1 MAVRDFKGCIMAT
14 FHHRFVSASAACAA
28 LVVGMG
34 LASVASAA
42 PSQDSLRKAFSSKLT
57 GTWGDV
63 FENGAEPVLPS
74 GWAKFGCG
82 PQPAFIIG
90 GTYRLGFTAKVESM
104 ETGPVEGGVLL
115 GQMDSKTTGR
125 VVLPGA
131 AWEQRLTIKN
141 KDLMVLDAVDA
152 KADEPSPAARFLK
165 RCK

>member
-1 MAVRDFKGCIMAT
+1 MAIRHFKGSIMAT
-14 FHHRFVSASAACAA
+14 FHNRFVSASAACAA
-28 LVVGMG
+28 LALG
-34 LASVASAA
+34 LSVASVASAA

-63 FENGAEPVLPS
+63 YENGAEPSLPS

-90 GTYRLGFTAKVESM
+90 GTYRLGFTAKAESM
-104 ETGPVEGGVLL
+104 ETGPIEGSVIL
-115 GQMDSKTTGR
+115 GQMDSKTSGR
-125 VVLPGA
+125 VVLPGTI
-131 AWEQRLTIKN
+131 WEQRLTIKN

-152 KADEPSPAARFLK
+152 KAEEPSAAARFLK

>member
-1 MAVRDFKGCIMAT
+1 MAT
-14 FHHRFVSASAACAA
+14 FHHRFVSAGAACAA
-28 LVVGMG
+28 LVLGMG
-34 LASVASAA
+34 AASAALSA
-42 PSQDSLRKAFSSKLT
+42 PSQDSLRKTFSSKLT

-63 FENGAEPVLPS
+63 YENGADPVLPS

-90 GTYRLGFTAKVESM
+90 GTYKLGFKAKAESM
-104 ETGPVEGGVLL
+104 ETGPIEGDVIL

-125 VVLPGA
+125 IVLPGTI
-131 AWEQRLTIKN
+131 WEQRLTIRN

-152 KADEPSPAARFLK
+152 EPEKPSAAARFLK